1 MCVCLLCVFLKT
13 KCSMVI
19 SISEEKATSRFTD
32 TDPFPGLTFE
42 KNTLILHLYAQT
54 S

>member
-1 MCVCLLCVFLKT
+1 MRVYLICGFLKT
-13 KCSMVI
+13 KCSVVI

-32 TDPFPGLTFE
+32 TDPFSGLTFE